1 MPARQSAEMRK
12 ALRLVMEKNMKPA
25 DAAKKAGVSKN
36 GLSQAL
42 AKAGVP
48 TRGQIK
54 TRTERAYELVQ
65 GGMSQREAARQ
76 AGVSAGTVATKVH
89 REKQKLKGEQE
100 HAAQN

>member
-1 MPARQSAEMRK
+1 MRK
-12 ALRLVMEKNMKPA
+12 ALRLVMEKNMKPVE
-25 DAAKKAGVSKN
+25 AAKKAGVSKN

-48 TRGQIK
+48 TRDQIR
-54 TRTERAYELVQ
+54 TRTQHAYELVQ

-89 REKQKLKGEQE
+89 REKLKLKGEVNN
-100 HAAQN
+100 AAITP